1 MANSPTLAMT
11 NDWNKKESL
20 KAHNS
25 LEEFRKPDTLNALIL
40 TKVYLVVEKLSGQ
53 CDATA
58 VRVDIATLME
68 LIQIRK
74 LRNSELDRLQARLW
88 R

>member
-1 MANSPTLAMT
+1 MVNSPTTAMI
-11 NDWNKKESL
+11 NDWKKNEAL

-25 LEEFRKPDTLNALIL
+25 LEEFRKPDQLNDLIL
-40 TKVYLVVEKLSGQ
+40 TKVYLLVEKFSSQ

-58 VRVDIATLME
+58 VCVDIATLTE

-88 R
+88 M